1 MARQSRTNLKRI
13 DIVKMLAKQKQ
24 KMRQLRQRG
33 EMPIGPIL
41 IIALIVLP
49 LVIALVLYGG
59 EIANSFG
66 KATEAVT
73 KSQTTAGKGHTAG
86 QKASGIQ

>member
-1 MARQSRTNLKRI
+1 M
-13 DIVKMLAKQKQ
+13 KMLAKQKQ

-66 KATEAVT
+66 NATAAVT
-73 KSQTTAGKGHTAG
+73 QSQTDAAKGHTAG
-86 QKASGIQ
+86 QKASAIK

>member
-1 MARQSRTNLKRI
+1 MKKLALKNLRSGKIQRQS
-13 DIVKMLAKQKQ
+13 
-24 KMRQLRQRG
+24 G

-59 EIANSFG
+59 QIADSFIE
-66 KATEAVT
+66 ATGAV
-73 KSQTTAGKGHTAG
+73 SDANDEGAAQADAPTAPGG
-86 QKASGIQ
+86 

>member
-1 MARQSRTNLKRI
+1 
-13 DIVKMLAKQKQ
+13 MLAKQQQ
-24 KMRQLRQRG
+24 KMKLQRQRG

-49 LVIALVLYGG
+49 LVIALVMYGG

-66 KATEAVT
+66 TATKAVT
-73 KSQTTAGKGHTAG
+73 TAQTGANAGHTAA
-86 QKASGIQ
+86 QTASGIK